1 MLRVGKQEAGVGG
14 LRGGSDSRIHL
25 RTYMTPSRFLPNTKF
40 SITTSRLSLQLPAM
54 TDKTIYFT
62 RHAQAAHNV
71 ADDYS
76 ISDAPLT
83 QLGREQS
90 SRLNPLTASTIQHTA
105 ELVVSSPLRR
115 PMQTML
121 EGYPQLVKRLQD
133 VGKPPLLLT
142 IAQEVN
148 AYPCDTGSEPD
159 NLIADK
165 EFKSLDF
172 SDVHPGWTNKR
183 GIYDPANAGERAR
196 QCRAWIRSRPEKE
209 IVFVAHGDIL
219 RWITDGYN
227 SAKVGVHLHQACC

>member
-1 MLRVGKQEAGVGG
+1 
-14 LRGGSDSRIHL
+14 
-25 RTYMTPSRFLPNTKF
+25 
-40 SITTSRLSLQLPAM
+40 M

-76 ISDAPLT
+76 IPDAPLT

-90 SRLNPLTASTIQHTA
+90 SRLNPLTQSTIQQTA

-121 EGYPQLVKRLQD
+121 EGYPNLVKRLQNE
-133 VGKPPLLLT
+133 GKPPLLLT
-142 IAQEVN
+142 IAQEIN

-159 NLIADK
+159 NLMADK
-165 EFKSLDF
+165 EFDSLDF
-172 SDVHPGWTNKR
+172 SDVHPHWTNKK
-183 GIYDPANAGERAR
+183 GIYDPANAAERAR
-196 QCRAWIRSRPEKE
+196 LCRQWIRNRPEKE

-227 SAKVGVHLHQACC
+227 SAKVGSYVPRTFSNATQVLG

>member
-1 MLRVGKQEAGVGG
+1 
-14 LRGGSDSRIHL
+14 
-25 RTYMTPSRFLPNTKF
+25 
-40 SITTSRLSLQLPAM
+40 M

-76 ISDAPLT
+76 IPDAPLT

-90 SRLNPLTASTIQHTA
+90 SRLNPLTQSTIQQTA

-121 EGYPQLVKRLQD
+121 EGYPNLVKRLQND
-133 VGKPPLLLT
+133 GKPPLLLT
-142 IAQEVN
+142 IAQEIN

-159 NLIADK
+159 NLMADN

-172 SDVHPGWTNKR
+172 SDVHPGWTNKK

-196 QCRAWIRSRPEKE
+196 QCRQWIRNRPEKE

-227 SAKVGVHLHQACC
+227 SAKYWGNAEVRTYTFKSNDDDAATVIPQEGGLHYEVGDKGPTSSSHQFK